1 MRFICNLVLIP
12 FLQFSLQTLNL
23 NEIVLLVSICFLV
36 QTQGLLGDAFDLL
49 VLLPLKLFDLS
60 QSFRPLF
67 AEHLDSVLQPHP
79 LLLEFSDIVLQSLNH
94 ALRPFFVISHSLPH
108 LDKLLLVLGNNLRL
122 GAKFDFEL
130 RNLFDLCLDDGV
142 LLFQFFVLLDVQC
155 L

>member
-94 ALRPFFVISHSLPH
+94 AL
-108 LDKLLLVLGNNLRL
+108 
-122 GAKFDFEL
+122 
-130 RNLFDLCLDDGV
+130 
-142 LLFQFFVLLDVQC
+142 
-155 L
+155 